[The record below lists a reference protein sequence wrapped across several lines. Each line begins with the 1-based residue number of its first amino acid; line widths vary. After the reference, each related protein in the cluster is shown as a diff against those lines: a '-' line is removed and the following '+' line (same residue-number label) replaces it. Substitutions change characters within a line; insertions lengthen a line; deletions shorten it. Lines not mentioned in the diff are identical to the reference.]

1 MPTMRSAII
10 LCTVTILLST
20 GCSKSQNPPTKP
32 NGDGDNSENINATK
46 REPVEWIEDGMEQSD
61 SSISLGY
68 YTDKD
73 GTIEPVAKVARNSKP
88 AADAMVF
95 HSLVNA
101 AGEVISEEIATVYE
115 TADSIYA
122 QGKHSVANNA
132 SCSIRFRIV
141 LAGQP
146 AAVVKEIPVSQ

>member
-1 MPTMRSAII
+1 
-10 LCTVTILLST
+10 
-20 GCSKSQNPPTKP
+20 
-32 NGDGDNSENINATK
+32 
-46 REPVEWIEDGMEQSD
+46 
-61 SSISLGY
+61 
-68 YTDKD
+68 
-73 GTIEPVAKVARNSKP
+73 
-88 AADAMVF
+88 VF